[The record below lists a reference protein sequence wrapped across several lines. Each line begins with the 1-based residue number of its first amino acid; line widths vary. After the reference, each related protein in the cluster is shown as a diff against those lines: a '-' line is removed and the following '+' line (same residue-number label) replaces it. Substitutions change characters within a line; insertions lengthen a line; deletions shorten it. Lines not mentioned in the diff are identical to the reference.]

1 MTRPLVVDTDGGTDD
16 CAALWWLLGQPA
28 VEVVGV
34 VATWGNVPQEVA
46 AANVAR
52 VLVAA
57 GQADVPI
64 VLGAPGPIGPGPLEP
79 LERVVHGEDGLGG
92 HADRWPIDPAAIHPK
107 PAAEWLLDEALR
119 QGGDLELVT
128 LGPLSSLATAL
139 AADPD
144 LAELVR
150 SLTVMGGSV
159 RVGGNVLPNAEANI
173 AQDPVAA
180 AAVVAARWVDPPLLV
195 GLDVTLRS
203 LIPVADLSSAAESAA
218 PAAQFLADPLLEYAA
233 FYERLDRIVDGGI
246 PCHDLTAAVAAVHP
260 EVLGVAPTVPLAVD
274 TGGSASWGA
283 TIADLRGVPEVMPA
297 DFHPWRVALFIDP
310 DTTRHAFRSLA
321 GLDDPIGPP

>member
-16 CAALWWLLGQPA
+16 CAALWWLLGQPS
-28 VEVVGV
+28 VDVVGV
-34 VATWGNVPQEVA
+34 VATWGNVAQDVA

-57 GQADVPI
+57 GQPDVPI
-64 VLGAPGPIGPGPLEP
+64 VLGAEGPIAPGPLEP
-79 LERVVHGEDGLGG
+79 MERIVHGEDGLGG
-92 HADRWPIDPAAIHPK
+92 HADRWPIDPAAVHPK
-107 PAAEWLLDEALR
+107 PASEWLLDEALR
-119 QGGDLELVT
+119 QSGELELVT
-128 LGPLSSLATAL
+128 LGPLSSLAGAL

-159 RVGGNVLPNAEANI
+159 RVGGNVLPNAEANV
-173 AQDPVAA
+173 AQDPAAA
-180 AAVVAARWVDPPLLV
+180 AAVVAAGWVDPPLLV

-203 LIPVADLSSAAESAA
+203 LIPVADIEASAATDA
-218 PAAQFLADPLLEYAA
+218 PAAHFLADPLLAYAA
-233 FYERLDRIVDGGI
+233 FYERLDRMVDGCI

-283 TIADLRGVPEVMPA
+283 TVADLRGVPEVMPEG
-297 DFHPWRVALFIDP
+297 FHPWRVALFIEADA
-310 DTTRHAFRSLA
+310 TRHAFRSLA
-321 GLDDPIGPP
+321 GLGDSASS

>member
-1 MTRPLVVDTDGGTDD
+1 VTRPLVVDTDGGTDD
-16 CAALWWLLGQPA
+16 CAALWWLLGQSS

-34 VATWGNVPQEVA
+34 VATWGNVAQDVA

-64 VLGAPGPIGPGPLEP
+64 LLGADGPIGPGPLRP
-79 LERVVHGEDGLGG
+79 RGRDVHGEDGLGG
-92 HADRWPIDPAAIHPK
+92 HADRWPIDPAGIHPT
-107 PAAEWLLDEALR
+107 PAAEWLLAEALR
-119 QGGDLELVT
+119 QGGELELLT
-128 LGPLSSLATAL
+128 LGPLSSLAAAL

-144 LAELVR
+144 LAELLR

-159 RVGGNVLPNAEANI
+159 RVGGNVLPNAETNI
-173 AQDPVAA
+173 ALDPAAA
-180 AAVVAARWVDPPLLV
+180 AAVVAAGWIEPPLLV

-203 LIPVADLSSAAESAA
+203 LIPVADIRACATSEA
-218 PAAQFLADPLLEYAA
+218 PAAQFLVDPLLEYVSA
-233 FYERLDRIVDGGI
+233 YERHGHTVDGGI

-260 EVLGVAPTVPLAVD
+260 EVLGAAPTVPLAVD

-283 TIADLRGVPEVMPA
+283 TVADLRGTLGDMA
-297 DFHPWRVALFIDP
+297 SGFHPWRVALFIDP
-310 DTTRHAFRSLA
+310 DAARHAFRSLA
-321 GLDDPIGPP
+321 ELSEPTPT